1 MFNIPMGVKAVDKW
15 SFGHFMM
22 GVLSG
27 YLFRISSFTNVNNFL
42 ITNGIHAFIELIEK
56 KSYKGVLLES
66 CVNHVSDIVFFFIGW
81 VFSFALKNIQGTNVI
96 VLLWIVL
103 LSVFLKEI
111 YREIFPYSNGFIK
124 GAFFKKMCKTDIS

>member
-1 MFNIPMGVKAVDKW
+1 
-15 SFGHFMM
+15 MM

-27 YLFRISSFTNVNNFL
+27 YLFRISSFTNVNNFM

-81 VFSFALKNIQGTNVI
+81 IFSFALKNIQDINVI
-96 VLLWIVL
+96 VLLRVVL
-103 LSVFLKEI
+103 LSIFLKEI

-124 GAFFKKMCKTDIS
+124 GAFVKKCVKQI